1 MDSIEIEGKQV
12 PVTEVAAW
20 YAKKAQVEAES
31 ARTREALTAANGQIA
46 QSADAL
52 AAIERLKTDAEYAK
66 QFADAIASHHAE
78 SAFFQQQQTKPI
90 GADDDGTQSMTPPPG
105 TQTPPPAATPGVP
118 SVDPAVAQQVER
130 LQRQINE
137 MQATQFVDTKL
148 GEIKAKFPSLDP
160 QKVLERTLEA
170 KYPIE
175 HLELVAGT
183 MEGERLSGV
192 LAERDKNS
200 SMLDALLSPDGQDL
214 DGQLAALGSSLSV
227 AQINGDAGVD
237 HGALSTQ
244 DHVLKAMAEVGLGS
258 NTPT

>member
-1 MDSIEIEGKQV
+1 MDTIEIEGKQV

-20 YAKKAQVEAES
+20 YAKKAQVEAEA

-46 QSADAL
+46 QSADAI

-66 QFADAIASHHAE
+66 QFADAIASHHSD
-78 SAFFQQQQTKPI
+78 SAFFQQQTAQPI
-90 GADDDGTQSMTPPPG
+90 GAEGEGAPPAMTPPATTPPANS
-105 TQTPPPAATPGVP
+105 TPPPTTQ
-118 SVDPAVAQQVER
+118 VDPAVAQQVER

-148 GEIKAKFPSLDP
+148 AEIKDKYPSLDP
-160 QKVLERTLEA
+160 QKVLERTLEN
-170 KYPIE
+170 KFPIE

-183 MEGERLSGV
+183 MESERLSGV
-192 LAERDKNS
+192 LADRDKNT
-200 SMLDALLSPDGQDL
+200 SMLDALLAPDGQDL
-214 DGQLAALGSSLSV
+214 EAQLSALGSSLSV
-227 AQINGDAGVD
+227 AQINGDAGID
-237 HGALSTQ
+237 HGALSTE